1 VWRKYNFGVAMWLLA
16 AQLSAVLDC
25 TWDGSVGRRDPREM
39 ELRGEIALRF
49 RTSHIPGWSI
59 TNAKL
64 LIRRR
69 GRPVE
74 SLPVRVGTGA
84 PMSARVEPQPEGW
97 VVLHVP
103 PALAQ
108 ALVEDER
115 RELRVR
121 LPRDWRVDS
130 LESLRYRP
138 TLFVKGTRS
147 TSR

>member
-1 VWRKYNFGVAMWLLA
+1 
-16 AQLSAVLDC
+16 
-25 TWDGSVGRRDPREM
+25 
-39 ELRGEIALRF
+39 
-49 RTSHIPGWSI
+49 
-59 TNAKL
+59 
-64 LIRRR
+64 
-69 GRPVE
+69 
-74 SLPVRVGTGA
+74 
-84 PMSARVEPQPEGW
+84 MSARVEPQPEGW

-138 TLFVKGTRS
+138 TLFVEGTRS